1 LCIQVLFGFMRM
13 SIYIATSLDGF
24 IAAKD
29 GSLEWLTKLEN
40 PEGSD
45 FGFKDFLRRIDA
57 IVMGRNTYEFIKDY
71 RPWPYD
77 KPLFVLSSS
86 LKVKSSL
93 PLPEVESVHLNAR
106 ELLSFLEKRGF
117 QNIYIDGGKTINS
130 FLREDL
136 VDEMI
141 ISRVPVILG
150 DGIPLFGKF
159 SEIKYFKHIKT
170 EVFSNGLTKSHYIK
184 LS

>member
-1 LCIQVLFGFMRM
+1 MRK
-13 SIYIATSLDGF
+13 SIYIATSLDGY

-29 GSLEWLTKLEN
+29 GNLDWLTKLEN

-45 FGFKDFLRRIDA
+45 FGFKEFLRKIDA

-93 PLPEVESVHLNAR
+93 PLPEVESVHLNVK

-117 QNIYIDGGKTINS
+117 QNIYIDGGNTINS
-130 FLREDL
+130 FLKEDL
-136 VDEMI
+136 IDEMI
-141 ISRVPVILG
+141 ISRVSVILG
-150 DGIPLFGKF
+150 DGIPLFDKF
-159 SEIKYFKHIKT
+159 SGTKFFKHIKT

-184 LS
+184 LP